1 MWFGAAAPNAGFY
14 ATEVADVQQKGAL
27 TGHTRNAKETVAGIF
42 WAYDGTDKLG
52 TPPRLYCQIAFK
64 ILDTLAMTNPAVQ
77 ARDYVRL
84 FALIGTAMADSG
96 IQAWYWKYHYDLW
109 RPVIGIREADACIG
123 PGATVG
129 GAVMN
134 AVPDWAPLGAPD
146 TNFKDRFTPPFPA
159 YPSGHATFGTA
170 AFQVLRRYFEHRGFK
185 ANPGNTEK
193 DTIAFDFMSEEYD
206 GHHHDAD
213 GSLRPGIIRHFDSLW
228 DATVENSI
236 SRVFLGVHWRFD
248 GITRKGPGNA
258 SVHAAMGV
266 DKPGN
271 LGNIGGVKLGRRIAN
286 NLMNNGLKSPP

>member
-1 MWFGAAAPNAGFY
+1 
-14 ATEVADVQQKGAL
+14 
-27 TGHTRNAKETVAGIF
+27 
-42 WAYDGTDKLG
+42 
-52 TPPRLYCQIAFK
+52 
-64 ILDTLAMTNPAVQ
+64 
-77 ARDYVRL
+77 
-84 FALIGTAMADSG
+84 
-96 IQAWYWKYHYDLW
+96 
-109 RPVIGIREADACIG
+109 
-123 PGATVG
+123 
-129 GAVMN
+129 
-134 AVPDWAPLGAPD
+134 
-146 TNFKDRFTPPFPA
+146 
-159 YPSGHATFGTA
+159 
-170 AFQVLRRYFEHRGFK
+170 
-185 ANPGNTEK
+185 
-193 DTIAFDFMSEEYD
+193 MSEEYD